1 MNKQGSVTMASIERY
16 REEVDG
22 DEQRR
27 RNKNVSNWLMHC
39 TKEEVIDVI
48 SNAEELNLYEEIML
62 HLYSGNK
69 QRAAEL

>member
-27 RNKNVSNWLMHC
+27 RNKNVSNWLMYC

>member
-27 RNKNVSNWLMHC
+27 RNKNVSNWLMYC
-39 TKEEVIDVI
+39 TKEEVIDVNQLARI
-48 SNAEELNLYEEIML
+48 FIKMII
-62 HLYSGNK
+62 K
-69 QRAAEL
+69 